1 MQMGVAV
8 VGGGISGISAARDL
22 ANSGFKVYLIEKK
35 QELGGKMSELAE
47 CKAGLSPWIAEVEN
61 HPNIELLLSS
71 EVEDLTG
78 SAGNFTL
85 KVSGKEIE
93 VASIVLAPGYDIF
106 ENVSQSYA
114 VDHPDVVTSLEFER
128 MLRASTKTTELLR
141 PSNGKRVRRIGFIQC
156 VGSRCTENELCS
168 SVCCAYTAKEAKIIK
183 QRFPDV
189 DVHIFYMD
197 IRVFGKDEELIDEI
211 TNDYNAKYVRSRVPE
226 VIPEGETLTVK
237 FENFEKGTLERLD
250 LDLVVLVVGLRPSKS
265 VSTLA
270 EITGVNT
277 DSFGYIETSFTNPLE
292 TNVPGIFVCGTANAP
307 MKVQES
313 VAQGS
318 AAALKASLLSKSAER
333 VEIEKNLGVIET
345 GEEPRIGVFICGCEG
360 EIGNLVDIPA
370 VVTRMKNL
378 PGVVYV
384 NGELNTCEDAKNAI
398 EREIVDQGLN
408 RIVFAGCTP
417 RGHETIFRNA
427 CAKAGL
433 NPYLLEIANIREH
446 CAWVHEQEVATPVAE
461 ELIAMSVERARHLEE
476 LPNEL
481 YPVTPKAL
489 VIGGGASG
497 MTAALDIANAG
508 YDVYLVEKEPELGG
522 LLNTITELLTGV
534 SASDVSNS
542 LVAQIKDNAR
552 VTVYTNAE
560 VADVW
565 GRPGE
570 FKARIRGERVDKEI
584 AFGGAV
590 LATVASESV
599 PEGYFGYGRDKNI
612 VTLSEFEKMLMDGT
626 VEDATTLVMMQDGT
640 PGEGVFPKQNSIK
653 VVATALK
660 VKELKPESN
669 VFVVCQDIK
678 TYGKWEL
685 LYREARESGVIF
697 LRYDKERLPELKD
710 GIISVH
716 EVIFNDEVQLKP
728 DLIVLSTLMKPYE
741 GNEHL
746 SELFK
751 IPLND
756 PGFFVEAR
764 ERPRMNLTPIE
775 TPTKG
780 VFICGSAI
788 HPTTLDE
795 CIVQASAAASQACSS
810 ILSKEYMAV
819 EPLAARVDETLCRG
833 CGVCEQL
840 CEYRA
845 ITLEESNGIFVSVVN
860 EALCTGC
867 GACAVACP
875 ARAIKCKY
883 FDLEQITS
891 MIETTA

>member
-22 ANSGFKVYLIEKK
+22 ANSGFKVYLIEKN

-61 HPNIELLLSS
+61 HPNIELLLST

-85 KVSGKEIE
+85 KVSEKVIE
-93 VASIVLAPGYDIF
+93 VKSIVLAPGYDVF

-114 VDHPDVVTSLEFER
+114 IGHPDVVTSLEFER
-128 MLRASTKTTELLR
+128 MLRVFTKIKELAR
-141 PSNGKRVRRIGFIQC
+141 PSNGKPVRRIGFIQC
-156 VGSRCTENELCS
+156 VGSRCRENELCS
-168 SVCCAYTAKEAKIIK
+168 TVCCAYTAKEAKIIK

-189 DVHIFYMD
+189 DVYIFYMD
-197 IRVFGKDEELIDEI
+197 VRVFDKDEELVDEI
-211 TNDYNAKYVRSRVPE
+211 TNTYNVHYIQSRVPE
-226 VIPEGETLTVK
+226 VISEGESLTVK
-237 FENFEKGTLERLD
+237 FENFEKGTVDRLD
-250 LDLVVLVVGLRPSKS
+250 LDMVVLAVGLRPSKS
-265 VSTLA
+265 LSKLA
-270 EITGVNT
+270 DITGVKT
-277 DSFGYIETSFTNPLE
+277 DGFGYVETSFTNPLE
-292 TNVPGIFVCGTANAP
+292 TNVPGIFVCGTATAP

-318 AAALKASLLSKSAER
+318 AAALKASLLSERAESL
-333 VEIEKNLGVIET
+333 EENQGVIET
-345 GEEPRIGVFICGCEG
+345 GGEPRIGVFICGCEG
-360 EIGNLVDIPA
+360 EIGNSLDIPE
-370 VVTRMKNL
+370 VVARMKNL

-398 EREIVDQGLN
+398 ERGIADQGLN

-417 RGHETIFRNA
+417 RGHETMFRNA

-433 NPYLLEIANIREH
+433 SPYLLEIANIREH
-446 CAWVHEQEVATPVAE
+446 CVWVHEKEVATPVAE
-461 ELIAMSVERARHLEE
+461 ELIAMAVERVRHLEE

-497 MTAALDIANAG
+497 MTAALDIATAG

-522 LLNTITELLTGV
+522 LLNTITELLTGE
-534 SASDVSNS
+534 SASDVLNS
-542 LVAQIKDNAR
+542 LVARIKDNAR

-560 VADVW
+560 VAEVW

-570 FKARIRGERVDKEI
+570 FKARIRGERLDAEI
-584 AFGGAV
+584 EFGVAV

-599 PEGYFGYGRDKNI
+599 PEGYFGYGKNENV
-612 VTLSEFEKMLMDGT
+612 VTQSEFAKMLMEGT
-626 VEDATTLVMMQDGT
+626 AEDANTIVMIQEGT
-640 PGEGVFPKQNSIK
+640 PGDGVFLKQNSTK
-653 VVATALK
+653 VVTNALK
-660 VKELKPESN
+660 MKKHKPESN
-669 VFVVCQDIK
+669 VFVLCQDIK

-697 LRYDKERLPELKD
+697 LRYDKERLPELKG

-716 EVIFNDEVQLKP
+716 EVIFNEEIKIKP
-728 DLIVLSTLMKPYE
+728 DLVVLSTLMRPYQ

-746 SELFK
+746 GELFRS
-751 IPLND
+751 PLD
-756 PGFFVEAR
+756 DHGFFMEAR
-764 ERPRMNLTPIE
+764 ERPKMNLTPVD
-775 TPTKG
+775 TPNKG
-780 VFICGSAI
+780 VFICGPAI
-788 HPTTLDE
+788 YPTMLDD
-795 CIVQASAAASQACSS
+795 CIVQASAAASRACS
-810 ILSKEYMAV
+810 ILSKDYMAV

-833 CGVCEQL
+833 CGVCEQI
-840 CEYRA
+840 CEYGA
-845 ITLEESNGIFVSVVN
+845 ITLKELNGLFVSVVN

-891 MIETTA
+891 MIETIA